1 MIRCSPSGKGQS
13 GRQHGGFLR
22 VGRGWVEIVH
32 WGCHGSLSHGTS
44 SKHERFPDTHGR
56 EFNPK
61 QRTEPFWKEKPEK
74 KTNKNAGSQEEKYF
88 ALSWSVACIKGTA
101 HRRKWITGCSSFL

>member
-1 MIRCSPSGKGQS
+1 MAAFYEL
-13 GRQHGGFLR
+13 GGD
-22 VGRGWVEIVH
+22 GWRLCT
-32 WGCHGSLSHGTS
+32 GAATGSLSHGTS
-44 SKHERFPDTHGR
+44 SRHERFPDTHGR

-88 ALSWSVACIKGTA
+88 ALSWSIACIKGTA
-101 HRRKWITGCSSFL
+101 HRKKWITGCSSFL